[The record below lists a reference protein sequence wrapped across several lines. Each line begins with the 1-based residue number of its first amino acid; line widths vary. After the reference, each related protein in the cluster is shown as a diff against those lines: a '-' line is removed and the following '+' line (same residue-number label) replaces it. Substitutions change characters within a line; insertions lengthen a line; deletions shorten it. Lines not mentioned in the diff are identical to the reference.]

1 MIKTNNEK
9 KNLSLKDFTL
19 LHGNW
24 MAWQLCCMA
33 TEWQQGLFFRANW
46 DEIMYQGLLLGAKCT
61 DEYHR

>member
-1 MIKTNNEK
+1 MITNRYSLKIKTNNEK

-19 LHGNW
+19 LQNLTGW
-24 MAWQLCCMA
+24 K
-33 TEWQQGLFFRANW
+33 QGLFFRANW